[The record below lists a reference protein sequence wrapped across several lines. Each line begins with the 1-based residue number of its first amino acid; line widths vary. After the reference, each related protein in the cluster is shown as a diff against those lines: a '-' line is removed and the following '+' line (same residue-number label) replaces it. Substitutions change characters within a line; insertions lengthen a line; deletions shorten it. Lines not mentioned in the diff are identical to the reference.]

1 VGTAKRERQKTNRQ
15 QRLEELQRQ
24 QRRDRTKRRVI
35 TWAVIIV
42 VAGAA
47 LYGVSLLISSGDDND
62 TATSETSVATTATT
76 TPVSTPA
83 TTVFQPTTVPGAAI
97 TGTTPCPNAD
107 GTSPRTITFAEPP
120 PMCIDAAKTYTATV
134 VTNKGEFTVDL
145 DAAKAPQTVNNFVV
159 LSRYH
164 YYDGV
169 LCHRVITSFVVQCGD
184 PTGTGSGPNPGY
196 TIPDE
201 LPATGAYTD
210 GSLAMAN
217 TGAPNS
223 GGGQFFIITGEQGRS
238 LPASYSLFG
247 QVSQGFD
254 TTVKA
259 LEATADPA
267 ASNGTPTLEPIYIES
282 VTITEA

>member
-1 VGTAKRERQKTNRQ
+1 MGTAKRERQKTNRQ

-24 QRRDRTKRRVI
+24 QRRDRTKRRFI

-47 LYGVSLLISSGDDND
+47 LYGVSLLVSGGDDND
-62 TATSETSVATTATT
+62 TATSATSVASTA
-76 TPVSTPA
+76 PA

-120 PMCIDAAKTYTATV
+120 PMCIDAAKKYTANV

-169 LCHRVITSFVVQCGD
+169 LCHRIINSFVVQCGD

-201 LPATGAYTD
+201 LPAQGAYVD

-217 TGAPNS
+217 TGQPNS
-223 GGGQFFIITGEQGRS
+223 GGGQFFIITGEQGRN
-238 LPASYSLFG
+238 LPPTYSLFG

-267 ASNGTPTLEPIYIES
+267 ASNGSPTLEPVYIES

>member
-15 QRLEELQRQ
+15 QRLDELQRQ

-35 TWAVIIV
+35 TWAIILV

-47 LYGVSLLISSGDDND
+47 LYGVSLLVSGGDDD
-62 TATSETSVATTATT
+62 TATSATSIPTT
-76 TPVSTPA
+76 TPA
-83 TTVFQPTTVPGAAI
+83 TTMFQPSTVPGAAV

-107 GTSPRTITFAEPP
+107 GTSPRTITFAEAP

-169 LCHRVITSFVVQCGD
+169 LCHRIINSFVVQCGD

-201 LPATGAYTD
+201 LPAQGAYVD

-217 TGAPNS
+217 TGSPDS
-223 GGGQFFIITGEQGRS
+223 GGGQFFIITGEQGRN
-238 LPASYSLFG
+238 LPPSYSLFG
-247 QVSQGFD
+247 QVSEGFD

-259 LEATADPA
+259 MEAAADPA

-282 VTITEA
+282 ITITEA

>member
-1 VGTAKRERQKTNRQ
+1 MGTAKRERQKTNRQ

-35 TWAVIIV
+35 TWAIILV

-47 LYGVSLLISSGDDND
+47 LYGVSLLVSGGDDND
-62 TATSETSVATTATT
+62 TATSATSVAPTA
-76 TPVSTPA
+76 PA

-120 PMCIDAAKTYTATV
+120 PTCIDAAKKYTANV

-145 DAAKAPQTVNNFVV
+145 DASKAPETVNNFVV

-169 LCHRVITSFVVQCGD
+169 LCHRIINSFVVQCGD

-201 LPATGAYTD
+201 LPAQGAYVD

-217 TGAPNS
+217 TGQPNS
-223 GGGQFFIITGEQGRS
+223 GGGQFFIITGEQGRN
-238 LPASYSLFG
+238 LPPTYSLFG

-254 TTVKA
+254 TTVRA
-259 LEATADPA
+259 MEAAAGPPSSGPNDPGGVPTA
-267 ASNGTPTLEPIYIES
+267 EPIFLES

>member
-1 VGTAKRERQKTNRQ
+1 MGTAKRERQKTNRQ
-15 QRLEELQRQ
+15 QRLEEMQRQ
-24 QRRDRTKRRVI
+24 QRRDRTKRRFI
-35 TWAVIIV
+35 TWAIIIV

-47 LYGVSLLISSGDDND
+47 LYGVSLLVSGGDDDD
-62 TATSETSVATTATT
+62 TATSATSVVT
-76 TPVSTPA
+76 TPA
-83 TTVFQPTTVPGAAI
+83 TTVFQPTTVPGAAN

-120 PMCIDAAKTYTATV
+120 PMCIDAAKSYTATV

-145 DAAKAPQTVNNFVV
+145 DAATAPQTVNNFVV

-169 LCHRVITSFVVQCGD
+169 LCHRIIDSFVVQCGD

-201 LPATGAYTD
+201 LPAQGAYVD

-223 GGGQFFIITGEQGRS
+223 GGGQFFIITGEQGRN
-238 LPASYSLFG
+238 LPPTYSLFG

-254 TTVKA
+254 TTVRA

-267 ASNGTPTLEPIYIES
+267 ASNGSPTLEPVYIES

>member
-24 QRRDRTKRRVI
+24 QRRDRTKRRFI

-47 LYGVSLLISSGDDND
+47 LYGVSLLVSSGDDDD
-62 TATSETSVATTATT
+62 TATSATSVVT
-76 TPVSTPA
+76 TPA

-107 GTSPRTITFAEPP
+107 GTSPRTITFAEAPP
-120 PMCIDAAKTYTATV
+120 TCIDATKKYTATV

-145 DAAKAPQTVNNFVV
+145 DPAKAPQTVNNFVV
-159 LSRYH
+159 LSQYH

-169 LCHRVITSFVVQCGD
+169 LCHRIINSFVVQCGD

-201 LPATGAYTD
+201 LPAQGAYVD

-217 TGAPNS
+217 TGSPNS
-223 GGGQFFIITGEQGRS
+223 GGGQFFIITGEQGRN
-238 LPASYSLFG
+238 LPPTYSQFG

-254 TTVKA
+254 TTVRA

-267 ASNGTPTLEPIYIES
+267 ATNGTPTLEPVYIES